1 LASLFLVVIRWYNFI
16 YSIYVCGDSCEETE
30 DYLNQRQFLIWWTNV
45 VIEMLLI
52 TRLHVLLFE
61 LKWEPVGSKFLIL
74 SWVPAKQIRQY
85 LFNCVGSIA
94 FLIGILDR
102 RLFLYNTLSETVFG
116 EELFL
121 CLRIFILFIMLLSV
135 FFIMYLRSIFWWV
148 SLAIFRRAYIILI
161 WRST

>member
-1 LASLFLVVIRWYNFI
+1 MASLFLVVIRWYHLI

-74 SWVPAKQIRQY
+74 CWVPAKQILQY
-85 LFNCVGSIA
+85 LFNCMGSTA
-94 FLIGILDR
+94 YLIGILDR
-102 RLFLYNTLSETVFG
+102 RLFLYNTLRETVFR

-121 CLRIFILFIMLLSV
+121 CFRIFILFIMLLSV
-135 FFIMYLRSIFWWV
+135 FFIMYLSSIF
-148 SLAIFRRAYIILI
+148 
-161 WRST
+161 